1 MKVIEKRDDTQNG
14 LRAYA
19 FAPVKMVNLI
29 KSILLWDMLA
39 QILSVFMIYL
49 QMLNFDFIITQKPKI
64 NNYYKNLNHTTINK
78 SYNDFSD
85 DNDIVNS
92 TYNVTKEAFKNSF
105 SLQNTLNSPNLLKRK
120 FQLQMLMILQ
130 KWYLQMAES
139 VAFTKAIKR
148 NI

>member
-1 MKVIEKRDDTQNG
+1 MDYVLCFCSSKNG
-14 LRAYA
+14 K
-19 FAPVKMVNLI
+19 PD

-120 FQLQMLMILQ
+120 FPITNAYDSSKMVPT
-130 KWYLQMAES
+130 QMAES
-139 VAFTKAIKR
+139 VAFTKAIKE
-148 NI
+148 IS

>member
-1 MKVIEKRDDTQNG
+1 MRLLDDDSKSISHLSYQSLNLNSYYNINGKKMKVIEKRDDTQNG

-64 NNYYKNLNHTTINK
+64 NNYYKI
-78 SYNDFSD
+78 
-85 DNDIVNS
+85 
-92 TYNVTKEAFKNSF
+92 
-105 SLQNTLNSPNLLKRK
+105 
-120 FQLQMLMILQ
+120 
-130 KWYLQMAES
+130 
-139 VAFTKAIKR
+139 
-148 NI
+148 

>member
-1 MKVIEKRDDTQNG
+1 
-14 LRAYA
+14 
-19 FAPVKMVNLI
+19 
-29 KSILLWDMLA
+29 MLA

-120 FQLQMLMILQ
+120 FPITNAYDSSKMVPT
-130 KWYLQMAES
+130 QMAES
-139 VAFTKAIKR
+139 VAFTKAIKE
-148 NI
+148 IS